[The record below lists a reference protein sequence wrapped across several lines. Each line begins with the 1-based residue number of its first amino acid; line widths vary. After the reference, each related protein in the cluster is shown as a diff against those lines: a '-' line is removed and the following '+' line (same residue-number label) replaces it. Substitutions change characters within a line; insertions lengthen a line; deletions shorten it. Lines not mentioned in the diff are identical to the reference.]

1 MTAPAP
7 APASVPTAA
16 SAPGRER
23 RTDAPT
29 GPSRPLYKIPAMW
42 FVIGGPAVA
51 VVASITS
58 AVLAYHGADRPLLE
72 GAAVSPHHPLSPA
85 MQARNHA
92 ATPHP

>member
-1 MTAPAP
+1 MTVSAPAP
-7 APASVPTAA
+7 APARDARTA
-16 SAPGRER
+16 
-23 RTDAPT
+23 APT

-92 ATPHP
+92 ATPHH